1 MRGFQGIEVRGSL
14 HRRKEVHQ
22 PLPLIHSDGA
32 EREDGFVERDSGILK
47 VLQSAG
53 ENVSGQDDMNAGRP
67 ESEERG
73 EKFERIFRI
82 EHRIFASVGWK
93 RQRRI
98 PPGGSSREK
107 TFEGKHASVGKNADG
122 PIRRLKGKNAGDAG
136 FGGYGAAGKRVG
148 CIRYCASGIPERSE
162 SGE

>member
-1 MRGFQGIEVRGSL
+1 MRDPVPGI
-14 HRRKEVHQ
+14 H
-22 PLPLIHSDGA
+22 PNGA
-32 EREDGFVERDSGILK
+32 EREEGFVERDPGVLK

-67 ESEERG
+67 EAEECG

-82 EHRIFASVGWK
+82 EHRIFAGVGRN

-107 TFEGKHASVGKNADG
+107 ASERQHASVGKNADG

-136 FGGYGAAGKRVG
+136 FGDHGAAGKRVG
-148 CIRYCASGIPERSE
+148 LQLLLCLRDSGKIRFERIMILSDLNNQ
-162 SGE
+162 